1 MPVLQNREHVRS
13 RSFLGAKIVLE
24 GGYSVFDCI
33 VRDISPAGARLKV
46 QNAVSIPD
54 TFKLLLSDGRS
65 FDATVKWRRID
76 SVGVSFPVPDT
87 D

>member
-1 MPVLQNREHVRS
+1 MQNRENVRS
-13 RSFLGAKIVLE
+13 RSFLGAKIVLD

-65 FDATVKWRRID
+65 FDATVKWRRIN
-76 SVGVSFPVPDT
+76 SVGISFPAADIG
-87 D
+87 